1 MSSGLSDLD
10 LKQNVKHF
18 NLTAIL
24 FFIKCA
30 TYQTALV

>member
-1 MSSGLSDLD
+1 MSTGLNDLD

-18 NLTAIL
+18 NLTATL
-24 FFIKCA
+24 SFIKCA